1 MPVRPLKASL
11 VPDKTPRVAARLL
24 AILLSGFVQVGLQM
38 ALLGSLLLLSPASPV
53 LAAPGIC
60 VGPVCGDDIQRSA
73 LNHWQLRLRLDDQRG
88 HHERVLVDCR
98 DGRLS
103 PLQGSVERG
112 HAAAVARR
120 VCRLAGEA

>member
-1 MPVRPLKASL
+1 MPAQSLMASALPGKAPPASERPL
-11 VPDKTPRVAARLL
+11 V
-24 AILLSGFVQVGLQM
+24 ILLQGFVQVGLLVSVLVGL
-38 ALLGSLLLLSPASPV
+38 LLGAPRVA
-53 LAAPGIC
+53 LADPGIC
-60 VGPVCGDDIQRSA
+60 VGPVCGADFQRSA

-103 PLQGSVERG
+103 PLQGTVERG

>member
-1 MPVRPLKASL
+1 MPFPRLPPDPL
-11 VPDKTPRVAARLL
+11 RRLL
-24 AILLSGFVQVGLQM
+24 LPV
-38 ALLGSLLLLSPASPV
+38 V
-53 LAAPGIC
+53 LALVLLFAPARSALAGPGLC

-73 LNHWQLRLRLDDQRG
+73 LHHWQLRLRLDDQRG
-88 HHERVLVDCR
+88 HRERVVVDCR

-103 PLQGSVERG
+103 PLQGAVERG